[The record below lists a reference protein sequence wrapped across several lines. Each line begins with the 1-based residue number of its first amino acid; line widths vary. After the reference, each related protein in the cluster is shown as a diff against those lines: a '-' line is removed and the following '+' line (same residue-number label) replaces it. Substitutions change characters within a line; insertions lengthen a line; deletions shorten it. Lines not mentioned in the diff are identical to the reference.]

1 MKIMIPIAFTTAA
14 AALLVSGMVLGTASA
29 KQPEKK
35 PDPGKTEPV
44 FLNAG
49 EIKWGDAPPDI
60 PRGAQIA
67 VLSGDPSKK
76 VPFTMRFKMP
86 AGYRIPAH
94 WHSSDEHLTVLS
106 GTFALHMGDTLDA
119 PAHDL
124 QPGAY
129 HFLPGK
135 MHHAAEAKGE
145 TILQVHGIGPFDIHY
160 LNPADNPN
168 KAAMVTPPR

>member
-1 MKIMIPIAFTTAA
+1 MRLRFMLAFITTTVALASLIAGAGHA
-14 AALLVSGMVLGTASA
+14 
-29 KQPEKK
+29 K
-35 PDPGKTEPV
+35 PDAV
-44 FLNAG
+44 FLNPG
-49 EIKWGDAPPDI
+49 EIKWGDAPPDL

-76 VPFTMRFKMP
+76 GPFTLRFRMP
-86 AGYRIPAH
+86 AGYKIPGH

-106 GTFALHMGDTLDA
+106 GTFVLHMGDSFEA

-145 TILQVHGIGPFDIHY
+145 TTLQVHGIGPFDIHY
-160 LNPADNPN
+160 LDPKDNPN
-168 KAAMVTPPR
+168 RAAVR